1 MDSNPLHILRRLLA
15 RMEAEARA
23 LTGRLRDTQLTRV
36 RELSTA
42 TNNICN
48 RILEGNDDGGMHAVL
63 SELLVRI
70 EEGFRLN
77 REEIRRIVGQTESQ
91 VASRERASASDQPRA
106 PFPKTCPWFE
116 GPHPVARTSK
126 SRAPGSDEVI
136 KWGRVMD
143 NVTIPADPEN
153 QNAPNSSL
161 VEAMNTWVK
170 SSGCW
175 HPSRPVKKTGWL
187 MRCHCRFGWEA
198 RQFKKRLHAGTKTD
212 VNPESRGFAKPDSRF
227 ENCGTE
233 MRIHF
238 IPGKPILFIE
248 VRLRDDRGCVHTTHG
263 NPMAGV
269 VVTPALVKLDPTLTT
284 LNELTSTARDIGIP
298 PGAVLGESLNRLTE
312 FLTSGFSSVMRALT
326 FTDGKLDTRK
336 HVAKVRGQN
345 KPQTV

>member
-1 MDSNPLHILRRLLA
+1 
-15 RMEAEARA
+15 
-23 LTGRLRDTQLTRV
+23 
-36 RELSTA
+36 
-42 TNNICN
+42 
-48 RILEGNDDGGMHAVL
+48 
-63 SELLVRI
+63 
-70 EEGFRLN
+70 
-77 REEIRRIVGQTESQ
+77 
-91 VASRERASASDQPRA
+91 
-106 PFPKTCPWFE
+106 
-116 GPHPVARTSK
+116 
-126 SRAPGSDEVI
+126 
-136 KWGRVMD
+136 MD